1 MDIIKDKLV
10 TVGEL
15 ILLISLPVLFVVLI
29 GLFLTV
35 PPTIHYFLS
44 LVVEN
49 GIVLYG
55 LTGVLTVVVYGMV
68 YYILDTM

>member
-35 PPTIHYFLS
+35 PATIHYFLS